1 MLKALLSWWLRQLA
15 GALPARWRDAGDD
28 GAATVVSL
36 GTIAGAPG
44 VAEIALRARRGSTH
58 LCRIVLDDTGVAT
71 ARAALA
77 GRRRPAPVVLRL
89 PQAAL
94 LEREVVLPLAAER
107 DPEAVLGF
115 EMDRLTPFRAADV
128 VWQASGFRRDR
139 ARQLLSLRLSLLP
152 RSLFADALPAL
163 ASLGLVPAAIEVPGP
178 ATTGVVGWR
187 RLALGT
193 APAAVR
199 AERRRLR
206 FAAGL
211 VAVLAV
217 VAAALPFIRQS
228 LAERAVA
235 SRIAALTPQVDEA
248 TALRRRVGHATGAAG
263 AFGALAA
270 QVGDPLAVLAALT
283 GILPDDTYLES
294 LTLQHRRLAVT
305 GRSARAARLIGLLA
319 ANPVI
324 RNPAFAAPVTRA
336 PEGGDEFAIRAEVGP

>member
-36 GTIAGAPG
+36 GTTAGAPG

-58 LCRIVLDDTGVAT
+58 LCRIVLDDAGVAT

-152 RSLFADALPAL
+152 RSLFADALPVL
-163 ASLGLVPAAIEVPGP
+163 ASLGLVPAAVEVPGP
-178 ATTGVVGWR
+178 ATPDGAGWR
-187 RLALGT
+187 RLALGSCSRRRPGG
-193 APAAVR
+193 ASSAAFCRRAGGGPGGGRGGAAVHPAVVGR
-199 AERRRLR
+199 AGGGGADRRSHPAGERGGGIALAGRPRHGGRRRIR
-206 FAAGL
+206 CAG
-211 VAVLAV
+211 
-217 VAAALPFIRQS
+217 
-228 LAERAVA
+228 RAGGRPA
-235 SRIAALTPQVDEA
+235 GGTW
-248 TALRRRVGHATGAAG
+248 RR
-263 AFGALAA
+263 
-270 QVGDPLAVLAALT
+270 
-283 GILPDDTYLES
+283 
-294 LTLQHRRLAVT
+294 
-305 GRSARAARLIGLLA
+305 
-319 ANPVI
+319 
-324 RNPAFAAPVTRA
+324 
-336 PEGGDEFAIRAEVGP
+336 